1 MIARIVLTAAL
12 VAGAAVTLAGLSA
25 PLHPPADIVNPFRP
39 FILLAAGA
47 LLAIALMLRAPRLA
61 LAGAALAGINGMLL
75 GLPLLWSAV
84 PAERSTA
91 GQALASAGTR
101 DINLVTFNMAF
112 RDAQATVRF
121 LLDEDPDIA
130 VLQEVGTRQ
139 GDALRASLGARY
151 PHSHT
156 CGAPRRCAAAILAK
170 RPWVAAGHEEWTA
183 ETPEVVWVQFDDPE
197 LGRLRVVGAHLA
209 LPFRAEQ
216 QTNHVARL
224 IALRAG
230 ITGPLVIA
238 GDFNMTPWS
247 YRLQRLLAATGL
259 RRHATFL
266 RSWPTDGQY
275 RLPRP
280 TFLIDHVLTTP
291 EIESVSIRI
300 GPALGSDHLPVIAAL
315 RVPKRRQ

>member
-1 MIARIVLTAAL
+1 
-12 VAGAAVTLAGLSA
+12 
-25 PLHPPADIVNPFRP
+25 
-39 FILLAAGA
+39 
-47 LLAIALMLRAPRLA
+47 
-61 LAGAALAGINGMLL
+61 
-75 GLPLLWSAV
+75 V

-91 GQALASAGTR
+91 GQALASAGAR
-101 DINLVTFNMAF
+101 DIKLVTFNMQF
-112 RDAQATVRF
+112 RDASAAARF
-121 LLDEDPDIA
+121 LLEEDPDVA
-130 VLQEVGTRQ
+130 VLQEVRPRQ
-139 GDALRASLGARY
+139 ADALRAALAARY
-151 PHSHT
+151 PHIHV

-170 RPWVAAGHEEWTA
+170 RPWVAAGHGEWTPESP
-183 ETPEVVWVQFDDPE
+183 ETVWVQFDDTE
-197 LGRLRVVGAHLA
+197 LGRLRVVGVHLA

-224 IALRAG
+224 IALRSGVA
-230 ITGPLVIA
+230 GPLIVA

-275 RLPRP
+275 RLPWP

-315 RVPKRRQ
+315 RLPRT